1 MKKLIIRLKYF
12 LVGCSFMTVFGIID
26 NLGLLV
32 GMSAIENFIKSIGY
46 SSLVAAGIGNM
57 FSDVIGAICGGIISS
72 ILYKVL
78 KVEGTGTILQQT
90 VGVCVGCMIPVFI
103 IMIFN
108 L

>member
-1 MKKLIIRLKYF
+1 
-12 LVGCSFMTVFGIID
+12 MTVFGIID

-32 GMSAIENFIKSIGY
+32 GMNAIENFIKSIGY

-72 ILYKVL
+72 ILYKIL
-78 KVEGTGTILQQT
+78 KIEGSGTILQQT

-103 IMIFN
+103 FKI
-108 L
+108 